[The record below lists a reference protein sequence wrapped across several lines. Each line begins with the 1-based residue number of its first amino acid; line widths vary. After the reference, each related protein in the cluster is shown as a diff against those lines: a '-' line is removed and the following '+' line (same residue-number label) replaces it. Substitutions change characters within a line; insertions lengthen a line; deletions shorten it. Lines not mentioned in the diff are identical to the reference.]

1 MAPIGSAN
9 ALATDIGLP
18 ATRRGFEVMIAI
30 SSASRWSQLIPHG
43 GGAVAILIA
52 AIVIAV
58 IAAVVALELHRN
70 MFGWMLTA
78 FVLKFT

>member
-1 MAPIGSAN
+1 MHSPLTS
-9 ALATDIGLP
+9 
-18 ATRRGFEVMIAI
+18 MIAM
-30 SSASRWSQLIPHG
+30 SSASRWSELIPHG

-78 FVLKFT
+78 FVATLVIISAVHFALTVQ